1 MNQSDGGSLHYYDK
15 GNSTCRACADRDHKM
30 TIIMCLALG
39 GFLLT
44 TWGVSLLPQTRTVF
58 GYQRR
63 VIKENVKAVAQI
75 FRPVVSFFQVRAA
88 AVVRAAAGCQIQDY
102 QLGAHWLW
110 WSYIWL
116 DKAALLFEHVDTSYT
131 SPSHPPIHLPRSSSR
146 LSTSTLSSSRLPSG
160 GGSTSSSR

>member
-1 MNQSDGGSLHYYDK
+1 MRASFFAVFAHQRCYTFCLPLSLHSFAGPYCALCAANQSDGGSLHYYDK
-15 GNSTCRACADRDHKM
+15 GDSTCRACADRDHKM

-44 TWGVSLLPQTRTVF
+44 MWGVSLLPQTRTVF

-63 VIKENVKAVAQI
+63 VVKENVKAVAQI

-88 AVVRAAAGCQIQDY
+88 AVVRAAAGCQIQDH
-102 QLGAHWLW
+102 QLGAHWRW

-116 DKAALLFEHVDTSYT
+116 DKAALLFEHVDTS
-131 SPSHPPIHLPRSSSR
+131 
-146 LSTSTLSSSRLPSG
+146 
-160 GGSTSSSR
+160 